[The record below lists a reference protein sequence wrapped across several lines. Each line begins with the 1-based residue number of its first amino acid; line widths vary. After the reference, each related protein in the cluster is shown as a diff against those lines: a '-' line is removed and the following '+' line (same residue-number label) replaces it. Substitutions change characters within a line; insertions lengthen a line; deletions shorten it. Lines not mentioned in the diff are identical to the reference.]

1 MKIRKL
7 LLFLS
12 LTMASTAIA
21 NDVHPSIPVEQIP
34 LNDTTVSWQ
43 DEGMVIM
50 EDGKGFVAMYNTP
63 HGIYFQVLVKDRRLQ
78 QQFLRQGL
86 VVYVDPNGK
95 KKKKYAVHFPVM
107 ERPKRGEGPRRERP
121 KGENGRRHRDFSER
135 DTAGMFGDIKPMG
148 PRDRQRH
155 QQSKEERA
163 RMLKMLV
170 SQLASQPATFY
181 KNDDES
187 ILSQDLAKVSVS
199 ENNVVFSAFVSFDQL
214 EKIGKKGEIS
224 LGITVKERESSEE
237 EPRGGMF
244 GPPPGMMG
252 GMMPPPGMGGPRGDY
267 NQLNEVKSFAEWL
280 VFSTKNTNFTSDK

>member
-21 NDVHPSIPVEQIP
+21 DDVHPSVPVEQIP

-50 EDGKGFVAMYNTP
+50 EDGKGFVSMYNTP
-63 HGIYFQVLVKDRRLQ
+63 QGIYFQVLVKDRRLQ
-78 QQFLRQGL
+78 QQFLRQGM

-107 ERPKRGEGPRRERP
+107 EHPKRGEGPRRERP

-224 LGITVKERESSEE
+224 LGITVKERESSEDE
-237 EPRGGMF
+237 IHGGMF
-244 GPPPGMMG
+244 GPPP
-252 GMMPPPGMGGPRGDY
+252 GMMPPPGMGGPRGGY

-280 VFSTKNTNFTSDK
+280 VFSTKNTNFTTVK